1 MKCQPTKK
9 LTCYPKFVFLTQ
21 CNELAQCYCGV
32 LGFIVDGP
40 VDGAVYCK
48 YVKVLDI
55 YPMIMGH
62 NIDIHCILRTTI

>member
-1 MKCQPTKK
+1 MNLLSVIVEFWALLLMAP
-9 LTCYPKFVFLTQ
+9 LM
-21 CNELAQCYCGV
+21 V
-32 LGFIVDGP
+32 LCM
-40 VDGAVYCK
+40 YCK